1 MQFANN
7 SIQMITRIGQPQGQ
21 VCAWFVFVIGQGAQ
35 SKQASHL
42 FFLSRMFTN
51 LFN

>member
-21 VCAWFVFVIGQGAQ
+21 VHAWFIFVIRQGAQ

-42 FFLSRMFTN
+42 LFFKSYVYKPF
-51 LFN
+51 